1 MIGFLNIEDAFMK
14 NPVSCHKMCCSHAV
28 LRILPT
34 NQLTKNINFC
44 RKRPVSCHKMCCSHA
59 VLCIL
64 PTNQLMKNINFFW
77 SKTPELP

>member
-1 MIGFLNIEDAFMK
+1 MQK

-44 RKRPVSCHKMCCSHA
+44 SWNYRQIVSAKRLRCA
-59 VLCIL
+59 VVMECKNIQ
-64 PTNQLMKNINFFW
+64 PNQLTEEHALCADKGR
-77 SKTPELP
+77 ELP